1 MTTRAGT
8 GTLAALAV
16 GGLITAAACGA
27 GLTGLFSLAVIMNGF
42 TERQAQPW
50 FIGFLVVLSGGHA
63 ALVALASWLIVR
75 GRQARPW
82 LFVTLAT
89 LGYTV
94 LPYLLVAAYALVPWL
109 RRAAG

>member
-50 FIGFLVVLSGGHA
+50 FIGFLVMLIGG
-63 ALVALASWLIVR
+63 VALASWLIVR